1 VCIAVQL
8 YTLRR
13 LDATLPELLHV
24 VAGSGFDG
32 VEFAGLGDADPVDLL
47 DGLGDRIRLVH
58 GKDVDVGSGAPV
70 DLGEGDVDGCGP
82 PAGSAQTGS
91 ASSTTYPTSPS
102 RPWRPPRS
110 ASARYTEPPVRGGFG
125 SAVLSPDDGD
135 QRGGQYDRAS
145 VDAASR
151 ATARPDSEER

>member
-1 VCIAVQL
+1 VRIAVQL

-70 DLGEGDVDGCGP
+70 DLGEGDVDGCVRAARRIGADWLGFEHDLP
-82 PAGSAQTGS
+82 DEPVATVEA
-91 ASSTTYPTSPS
+91 AAKRL
-102 RPWRPPRS
+102 RP
-110 ASARYTEPPVRGGFG
+110 
-125 SAVLSPDDGD
+125 LH
-135 QRGGQYDRAS
+135 
-145 VDAASR
+145 
-151 ATARPDSEER
+151 